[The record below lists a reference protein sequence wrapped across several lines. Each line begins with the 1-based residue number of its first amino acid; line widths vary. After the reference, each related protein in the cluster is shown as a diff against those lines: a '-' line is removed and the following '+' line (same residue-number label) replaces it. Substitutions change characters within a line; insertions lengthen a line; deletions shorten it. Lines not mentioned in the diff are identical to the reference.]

1 MDRRK
6 PIDFFKLFV
15 TDELINTMVL
25 ETNKYAKQEINKHRP
40 LKRSSRLK
48 DWKAI
53 NADDMRNFLGF
64 LPHMGCVKLPSFE
77 HYWAKNELY
86 GFPVFSREMPRNEFQ
101 LMVRFLHFVDN
112 ENSPG
117 GRLSKIM
124 PLVAQFNNKM
134 ATIYTSDKKLSIG
147 ESMMLWRG
155 CLIFRQLIKNK
166 KHKYGVK
173 FYEVFESDGIV
184 MNVKIYSDE
193 PTPDMHSLGQTRA
206 IVLNLVENF
215 LGKSCPPITSVI
227 YLN

>member
-1 MDRRK
+1 
-6 PIDFFKLFV
+6 
-15 TDELINTMVL
+15 
-25 ETNKYAKQEINKHRP
+25 
-40 LKRSSRLK
+40 
-48 DWKAI
+48 
-53 NADDMRNFLGF
+53 
-64 LPHMGCVKLPSFE
+64 
-77 HYWAKNELY
+77 
-86 GFPVFSREMPRNEFQ
+86 MPRNKFQ

-134 ATIYTSDKKLSIG
+134 ATIYTSDTKLSID

-173 FYEVFESDGIV
+173 FYEVFESDGIA

-215 LGKSCPPITSVI
+215 LGKSCPSITSVI